1 MVLSFCKILQNP
13 SFNISLFSAIYSLYQ
28 KVLLAT
34 DLNTDTFAEKYKMKI
49 FPIFISSV
57 IVLAGCN
64 QQNKTSDTDKTTTEI
79 KQKKITLADFK
90 KIKGVD
96 NVLDVPFQLFTK
108 LDSIQFFVTPSK
120 EAAHLKMAYNKLD
133 NYYGFEEFEDF
144 YSIHYSINNNISN
157 SIEAFVLKSEFTPAF
172 ELTLNG
178 VDLYEIRS
186 STYKESGDFKNKSFK
201 KFGTIAE
208 ISEQEFKASSKNR
221 IDETLVKNPNIT
233 LQNDNW
239 VYKENGREEVITQ
252 HENISTET
260 GPLANEYVGRSPYL
274 NMEVFKEN
282 SNKVVDS
289 YYSFFNIKNAV
300 LFELSTNGYPQI
312 LPSKS
317 WVTCIS
323 SNNDVGSDFII
334 TQYLPQTKKHDNL
347 LYVNFTNFKIADE
360 KKAFWTADDTFYAE
374 VYPLN
379 SASVNGKKQKTA
391 YIKIQLKAD
400 LF

>member
-1 MVLSFCKILQNP
+1 MKV
-13 SFNISLFSAIYSLYQ
+13 FNQL
-28 KVLLAT
+28 
-34 DLNTDTFAEKYKMKI
+34 
-49 FPIFISSV
+49 FISSM

-64 QQNKTSDTDKTTTEI
+64 QQNKKSETNKAETEV
-79 KQKKITLADFK
+79 KQKLITLADFK

-96 NVLDVPFQLFTK
+96 NVQEVPFQLFTK

-120 EAAHLKMAYNKLD
+120 DAAHLKMAYNKLD

-157 SIEAFVLKSEFTPAF
+157 SIEAFVLKSEFTAAF
-172 ELTLNG
+172 DLTLKG

-186 STYKESGDFKNKSFK
+186 STFKESSDFKNKSFK
-201 KFGTIAE
+201 KFGSITE
-208 ISEQEFKASSKNR
+208 ISEQEFNSNSKKQ
-221 IDETLVKNPNIT
+221 IGEKLVKNPNIQ
-233 LQNDNW
+233 LQEDNW

-274 NMEVFKEN
+274 NLEVFKEN
-282 SNKVVDS
+282 SDEVVDS
-289 YYSFFNIKNAV
+289 FYSFYSIKNAV
-300 LFELSTNGYPQI
+300 MFELGTEGYPQI
-312 LPSKS
+312 LPNKG
-317 WVTCIS
+317 WVTSIS
-323 SNNDVGSDFII
+323 SNNDVGSNFVISN
-334 TQYLPQTKKHDNL
+334 YFPPTKKQDNL
-347 LYVNFTNFKIADE
+347 LYVNFTNFKIADG
-360 KKAFWTADDTFYAE
+360 KKAFWTDNETFYAE

-379 SASVNGKKQKTA
+379 SASANGKKQKPA

>member
-1 MVLSFCKILQNP
+1 MKILNQ
-13 SFNISLFSAIYSLYQ
+13 
-28 KVLLAT
+28 
-34 DLNTDTFAEKYKMKI
+34 
-49 FPIFISSV
+49 IFISSMV
-57 IVLAGCN
+57 VFVGCN
-64 QQNKTSDTDKTTTEI
+64 QQNKNSETDKTETEV
-79 KQKKITLADFK
+79 KQKIITLTDFK

-96 NVLDVPFQLFTK
+96 NVQEVPFQLFTQ

-120 EAAHLKMAYNKLD
+120 DAAHLKMPYNKFD

-157 SIEAFVLKSEFTPAF
+157 SIEAFVLKSEFTPSF
-172 ELTLNG
+172 ELTLKD

-186 STYKESGDFKNKSFK
+186 STFKKSSDFKNKSFK

-208 ISEQEFKASSKNR
+208 ISEQEFNSNSKKQ
-221 IDETLVKNPNIT
+221 IGEQLVKNPNIQ
-233 LQNDNW
+233 LQEGNW

-274 NMEVFKEN
+274 NMEVFREN
-282 SNKVVDS
+282 SDKVVDS

-334 TQYLPQTKKHDNL
+334 TQYLPQTKKQDNL
-347 LYVNFTNFKIADE
+347 LYVNFTKFKIADD
-360 KKAFWTADDTFYAE
+360 KKAFWTDNDTFYAE

-379 SASVNGKKQKTA
+379 SAAGNGKKQKTA